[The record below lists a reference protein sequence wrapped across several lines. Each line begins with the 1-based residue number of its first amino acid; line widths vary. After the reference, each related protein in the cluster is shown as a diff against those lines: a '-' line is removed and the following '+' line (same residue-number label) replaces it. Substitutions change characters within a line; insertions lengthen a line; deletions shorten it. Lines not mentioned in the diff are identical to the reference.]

1 MVKEDKYELIINS
14 AIELLQTENYQNMKT
29 ATIAKGAGIAEG
41 TIYRYFKNKKEI
53 FEEVLKYALIK
64 LEEIAFNGITSE
76 KNFEENFEILK
87 NNFMTIKERGK
98 KYYKIK
104 YKAYSEMEEEEIKK
118 IVLENS
124 DKERENMQNIFKW
137 AVEKKEIE
145 VTEEKI
151 ETIVYMLLAFSQYS
165 MRLYTIG
172 HPQSEIEKELKNV
185 IEYMNIL
192 IK

>member
-1 MVKEDKYELIINS
+1 MIKEDKYELIINS

-53 FEEVLKYALIK
+53 FEEVLKYALAK
-64 LEEIAFNGITSE
+64 LEEIAFTAITPE

-87 NNFMTIKERGK
+87 NNFLTIKEKGK

-137 AVEKKEIE
+137 ALEKKEIE

-151 ETIVYMLLAFSQYS
+151 KTIVYMLLAFSQYS

-172 HPQSEIEKELKNV
+172 YPQSEIEKELKNV
-185 IEYMNIL
+185 IEY
-192 IK
+192 IKIFIK

>member
-76 KNFEENFEILK
+76 KNFEENFEILSQITLK
-87 NNFMTIKERGK
+87 CPPQCPP
-98 KYYKIK
+98 
-104 YKAYSEMEEEEIKK
+104 SIKK
-118 IVLENS
+118 G
-124 DKERENMQNIFKW
+124 QY
-137 AVEKKEIE
+137 
-145 VTEEKI
+145 TQC
-151 ETIVYMLLAFSQYS
+151 LLAS
-165 MRLYTIG
+165 
-172 HPQSEIEKELKNV
+172 
-185 IEYMNIL
+185 
-192 IK
+192 

>member
-1 MVKEDKYELIINS
+1 MKEEKYDLIINS
-14 AIELLQTENYQNMKT
+14 AIELLQSENYQNMKT

-53 FEEVLKYALIK
+53 FEEVLKYALVK
-64 LEEIAFNGITSE
+64 LEELAFSGI
-76 KNFEENFEILK
+76 KPGKKFEENFEILK
-87 NNFMTIKERGK
+87 NNFLTIKDRGK

-104 YKAYSEMEEEEIKK
+104 YKAYSEMEEEEIRK
-118 IVLENS
+118 IVLENTEK
-124 DKERENMQNIFKW
+124 DRENIQKIFKW
-137 AVEKKEIE
+137 AVDKKEIE

-151 ETIVYMLLAFSQYS
+151 KTIVYMLLAFSQYS

-172 HPQSEIEKELKNV
+172 YPQSEIEKELKNV
-185 IEYMNIL
+185 IEYMTIF

>member
-1 MVKEDKYELIINS
+1 MIKEDKYELIINS

-53 FEEVLKYALIK
+53 FEEVLKYALVK
-64 LEEIAFNGITSE
+64 LEEIAFTAITPE

-87 NNFMTIKERGK
+87 NNFLTIKEKGK

-137 AVEKKEIE
+137 ALEKKEIE

-151 ETIVYMLLAFSQYS
+151 KTIVYMLLAFSQYS

-172 HPQSEIEKELKNV
+172 YPQSEIEKELKNV
-185 IEYMNIL
+185 IEY
-192 IK
+192 IKIFIK